1 MEVYP
6 APADCAFFSLHLIYL
21 KFFGSSAQLTS
32 AQMLRAEHQHSAVSP
47 AAVSPATVFPSLEA
61 SDFAVSLD
69 FFSGP
74 MDLLLHLVHQQ
85 EVEIEKVS
93 MRLIAEQYLS
103 VIARA
108 QMVDLEKASEYLVI
122 AATLL
127 SLKSASMLPQ
137 QAELESEAE
146 QENSEQFYEELR
158 ERLRQYEITKRR
170 ARALVELPQLGVDV
184 YSRNDRRALQP
195 TPEMLA
201 EPEEVTSM
209 GLLFAR
215 LLKRIG
221 GAMKS
226 YRVRL
231 ESISVVSYM
240 MKIVDSLG
248 GMTEAKNEVGS
259 LPAQGR
265 RTFSSLLSGFIS
277 TGVHDKKR
285 ESSAPGKNVA
295 SLADEQKGIV
305 IGSFIAVLEL
315 VKRGFIH
322 AVQPSDR
329 EEITLEL
336 SLAGYG
342 PMESEFDLLA
352 AQREDVDRANQAG
365 VQHSSA
371 APSNIVPFPSGSTAG
386 AGSALNDDPEEEVEE
401 VRLKEANN
409 RGD

>member
-1 MEVYP
+1 MSTIPRVTP
-6 APADCAFFSLHLIYL
+6 DSAPVEL
-21 KFFGSSAQLTS
+21 SSIAGGKGL
-32 AQMLRAEHQHSAVSP
+32 
-47 AAVSPATVFPSLEA
+47 FPTLETA
-61 SDFAVSLD
+61 DFAIALD

-85 EVEIEKVS
+85 EVDIEKVS
-93 MRLIAEQYLS
+93 MKLIAEQYLA

-108 QMVDLEKASEYLVI
+108 QIIDLEKASEYLVI

-137 QAELESEAE
+137 AIIENDLE

-158 ERLRQYEITKRR
+158 ARLRAYEVTKRR
-170 ARALVELPQLGVDV
+170 ARALVDLPQLGVDV
-184 YSRNDRRALQP
+184 FSRNDRRALQP

-221 GAMKS
+221 GAVSS

-248 GMTEAKNEVGS
+248 ESSAVAAAPG
-259 LPAQGR
+259 QR
-265 RTFSSLLSGFIS
+265 RTFSSLLRTFFASGNQDRV
-277 TGVHDKKR
+277 T
-285 ESSAPGKNVA
+285 AGKVDHGR
-295 SLADEQKGIV
+295 SVL

-322 AVQPSDR
+322 VAQPSDH
-329 EEITLEL
+329 EDITLEL
-336 SLAGYG
+336 ALAGYG
-342 PMESEFDLLA
+342 PMESEFDLISARHVEPAEEPETEELKKP
-352 AQREDVDRANQAG
+352 R
-365 VQHSSA
+365 HS
-371 APSNIVPFPSGSTAG
+371 SNIVHFPGGSQSLAESEMD
-386 AGSALNDDPEEEVEE
+386 GSEDEFAQVQ
-401 VRLKEANN
+401 LKEAN
-409 RGD
+409 RGE

>member
-1 MEVYP
+1 MSITE
-6 APADCAFFSLHLIYL
+6 HQNTE
-21 KFFGSSAQLTS
+21 SSAGS
-32 AQMLRAEHQHSAVSP
+32 ASGSLSGAM
-47 AAVSPATVFPSLEA
+47 FPTLET
-61 SDFAVSLD
+61 SDFAISLD

-85 EVEIEKVS
+85 EVDIEKVS
-93 MRLIAEQYLS
+93 MKLIAEQYLA
-103 VIARA
+103 VIGRA
-108 QMVDLEKASEYLVI
+108 QIIDLEKASEYLVI

-137 QAELESEAE
+137 AVIENDLE

-158 ERLRQYEITKRR
+158 ARLRAYEVTKRR

-184 YSRNDRRALQP
+184 FSRNDRRALQP

-221 GAMKS
+221 GVMSS

-231 ESISVVSYM
+231 DSISVVSYM

-248 GMTEAKNEVGS
+248 EFAGS
-259 LPAQGR
+259 TPGSGATDGLRSGGR
-265 RTFSSLLSGFIS
+265 KTFSSLLGSFFKSGAAS
-277 TGVHDKKR
+277 
-285 ESSAPGKNVA
+285 SSAA
-295 SLADEQKGIV
+295 SAGESKAVQNRSVV

-315 VKRGFIH
+315 VKRGFVH
-322 AVQPSDR
+322 VAQPSDH
-329 EEITLEL
+329 EDITIEL

-342 PMESEFDLLA
+342 PMESEFDLI
-352 AQREDVDRANQAG
+352 
-365 VQHSSA
+365 SA
-371 APSNIVPFPSGSTAG
+371 RHVESPDADLEMPRQPSNVVHFPG
-386 AGSALNDDPEEEVEE
+386 AGHSVSDSVSDSLTDGGDTEFEEVH
-401 VRLKEANN
+401 LKEAN
-409 RGD
+409 RGE